1 MNRRQRYALE
11 HPLARA
17 DGDPGSLR
25 PYTVDRKHPTG
36 LLLRT
41 ILAVDR

>member
-1 MNRRQRYALE
+1 MNPRQAYALA

-17 DGDPGSLR
+17 DADPAQFAPLR
-25 PYTVDRKHPTG
+25 QERRHATG
-36 LLLRT
+36 LLMMT

>member
-1 MNRRQRYALE
+1 MNERQAYALA

-17 DGDPGSLR
+17 DGSHDQLR
-25 PYTVDRKHPTG
+25 PLLGSRVHKTG
-36 LLLRT
+36 IWLKS

>member
-1 MNRRQRYALE
+1 MDPRQSLALTD
-11 HPLARA
+11 PLARA
-17 DGDPGSLR
+17 DGDPRILLR
-25 PYTVDRKHPTG
+25 LRKDRKHATG

>member
-1 MNRRQRYALE
+1 MNRRQVHALA

-17 DGDPGSLR
+17 DGDPRLLR
-25 PYTVDRKHPTG
+25 AYTVDRKHPTG

>member
-1 MNRRQRYALE
+1 MNGRQRYALE

-17 DGDPGSLR
+17 DGDPRTLAQYRSE
-25 PYTVDRKHPTG
+25 RKHATG
-36 LLLRT
+36 LLLMT

>member
-1 MNRRQRYALE
+1 MNPRQAYALA

-17 DGDPGSLR
+17 DSGPAALA
-25 PYTVDRKHPTG
+25 PYRAERRHATG

>member
-1 MNRRQRYALE
+1 MDTRQTLALTD
-11 HPLARA
+11 PLARA
-17 DGDPGSLR
+17 DDVGRLR
-25 PYTVDRKHPTG
+25 RFTKDRKHATG

>member
-1 MNRRQRYALE
+1 MNERQRYALG
-11 HPLARA
+11 HPLERA
-17 DGDPGSLR
+17 DGDPRTLARYRGER
-25 PYTVDRKHPTG
+25 RHATG